1 MNSKKTLSFITA
13 VASALCIISGSIAL
27 PILIRPFYYAHIKPL
42 SLEQISGKAYAQI
55 VDAYNKMLNYCMGLT
70 NEFSLGEFEFTPDGA
85 AHFLDV
91 RKLFIL
97 DILVFLITA
106 IFLVLLF
113 IALKRKNMSLYK
125 PFGYSPLF
133 FAAVFILV
141 FFATIA
147 MLVSINFNAAF
158 KIFHKIFFAGKTNWS
173 FNIYTDPIIL
183 VLPEEFFR
191 NCAIFIFS
199 ALIIVCATI
208 IVLDIKRH
216 KKTA

>member
-1 MNSKKTLSFITA
+1 MNKNKSLFFVTL
-13 VASALCIISGSIAL
+13 VMSALCIISGSIAL
-27 PILIRPFYYAHIKPL
+27 PIFIRPFYYAHIKPFN
-42 SLEQISGKAYAQI
+42 LEQISGKTYEQI

-97 DILVFLITA
+97 DILVFVITA
-106 IFLVLLF
+106 IFLCLLF
-113 IALKRKNMSLYK
+113 IMCKRKKVNLYE
-125 PFGYSPLF
+125 PLGYSPWF
-133 FAAVFILV
+133 FAALFILV
-141 FFATIA
+141 NFVTIA

-158 KIFHKIFFAGKTNWS
+158 KIFHKMFFAGKTNWS

-191 NCAIFIFS
+191 NCAILIFS
-199 ALIIVCATI
+199 VLIILCISI